1 MIKQL
6 SFITYNMITLKNIR
20 ENQDLISKK
29 LKTKN
34 FEVNKIEKL
43 LNKDSDWREGL
54 VLVEKLKEKRN
65 SASKQISILKKE
77 NKPADDL
84 ISEMKNVSS
93 KIKEIDSKN
102 VELKIEI
109 DKLLLDFPNIP
120 HDSVPLGS
128 DESSNKIIRT
138 WGEKPKFEYEIKSH
152 IEISEKLNLLDF
164 KAGSK
169 ISGSGFPVYIKNGA
183 KLERSLINF
192 MLDMHVEN
200 GYDEMFPP
208 FLVNSDSMQT
218 TGQMPKFIDD
228 MYQIPKDQLFCIPT
242 AEVPVTNYYRSEQL
256 DESELP
262 VKFAAYSAC
271 FRREAGSY
279 GKDTRGLLRLHQFNK
294 VELVKFVHPD
304 NSYNE
309 LESLLEDAEKVL
321 QSLGLHYRVIEL
333 CTGDLSFSA
342 AKCYDVEVWSPY
354 ENKYLEVSSCSNFES
369 FQANRGSIRF
379 RSSKTGKMEFVHTL
393 NGSGVATPR
402 LLVALIEN
410 YQQKDGTIKIPKAL
424 QRYMNISAIED

>member
-65 SASKQISILKKE
+65 SASKQISIFKKE

-102 VELKIEI
+102 VELKMEI
-109 DKLLLDFPNIP
+109 DNLLLDFPNIP
-120 HDSVPLGS
+120 HDSVPIGS

-169 ISGSGFPVYIKNGA
+169 ISGSGFPVYIKKGA

-192 MLDMHVEN
+192 MLDMHTEN

-218 TGQMPKFIDD
+218 TGQIPKFIDD
-228 MYQIPKDQLFCIPT
+228 MYQIPKDELFCIPT

-256 DESELP
+256 DESKLP

-294 VELVKFVHPD
+294 VELVKFAHPD

-342 AKCYDVEVWSPY
+342 AKCYDIEVWSPY

-402 LLVALIEN
+402 LMVALIEN
-410 YQQKDGTIKIPKAL
+410 YQQKDGTIQLPKAL
-424 QRYMNISAIED
+424 QRYMNISEIKD

>member
-102 VELKIEI
+102 VELKMEI
-109 DKLLLDFPNIP
+109 DNLLLDFPNIP
-120 HDSVPLGS
+120 HDSVPIGS

>member
-109 DKLLLDFPNIP
+109 DNLLLDFPNIP
-120 HDSVPLGS
+120 HDSVPIGS

-169 ISGSGFPVYIKNGA
+169 ISGSGFPVYIKKGA

-256 DESELP
+256 DESDLP

-402 LLVALIEN
+402 LLIALIEN